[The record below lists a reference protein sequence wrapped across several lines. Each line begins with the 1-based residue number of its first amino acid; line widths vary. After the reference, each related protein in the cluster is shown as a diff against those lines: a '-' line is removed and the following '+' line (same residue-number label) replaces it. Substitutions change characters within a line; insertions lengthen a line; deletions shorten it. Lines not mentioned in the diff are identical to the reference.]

1 MNHLNQLIILSFL
14 LPLSTIVRAENIDRT
29 LDVKTNGRINIE
41 IMDGDINVIGWD
53 KPQVRVVGDVPVSFG
68 VESVSAGYVL
78 KNIDGQVRGS
88 TLSGNLTL
96 DGGVGRIILDSV
108 SGNVI
113 VDGASGR
120 LNLSSVSGNIKADS
134 DAEQFDAQ
142 TVSGNISARI
152 GSSNRINLE
161 SISGDIELQLNLNDE
176 ARLYAD
182 TVSGNIDIDFGS
194 DAINATFD
202 IETGPGGEVKN
213 RVSSHRTEENGFSF
227 SESMRF
233 KLGSGNSDVNLE
245 TMSGRIEIDQ

>member
-1 MNHLNQLIILSFL
+1 MS
-14 LPLSTIVRAENIDRT
+14 
-29 LDVKTNGRINIE
+29 K
-41 IMDGDINVIGWD
+41 GWD
-53 KPQVRVVGDVPVSFG
+53 KPQVRVVGDVPVNKHNFTFETDGSKTIIEHSGEHGFWTKQRGSASYAKLTVYAPSKSSFG

-233 KLGSGNSDVNLE
+233 KLGNGNSDVNLE